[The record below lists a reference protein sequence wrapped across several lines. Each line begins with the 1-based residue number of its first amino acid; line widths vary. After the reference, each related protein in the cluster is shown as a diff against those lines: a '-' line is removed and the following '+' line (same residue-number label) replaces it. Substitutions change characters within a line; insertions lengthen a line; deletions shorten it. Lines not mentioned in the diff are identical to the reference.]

1 MIVLFLYECFH
12 FRSTEKKQLK
22 PPTTKALRKKTHIRR
37 AATALC
43 VWFSFTF
50 LLFFQ
55 SSKPKSQFHISEC
68 NMRTFQLHL
77 YFQMNHK
84 VSVTVVYTHSI
95 YFCRVLM
102 VYVLCTPT
110 SALNAFFCRYSFISR
125 IFAGKACS
133 LVVVSDYIAVDGT
146 IVIDTTVSY
155 LFLKWRF
162 ITIFLDHYAI

>member
-1 MIVLFLYECFH
+1 MIVVFLYECFH
-12 FRSTEKKQLK
+12 YRSTQKKQRK
-22 PPTTKALRKKTHIRR
+22 PPTTKTLRKKTHIQR

-77 YFQMNHK
+77 YYKMNHK

-102 VYVLCTPT
+102 VYVFAHLPVH
-110 SALNAFFCRYSFISR
+110 LMFFLSLFFHLSYICWQGMFVSCSIRLYYCRCYHCHRHYGFLSFS
-125 IFAGKACS
+125 
-133 LVVVSDYIAVDGT
+133 
-146 IVIDTTVSY
+146 
-155 LFLKWRF
+155 
-162 ITIFLDHYAI
+162 

>member
-1 MIVLFLYECFH
+1 MFPLQKYREKATKTTNNQ
-12 FRSTEKKQLK
+12 STEEENAHSTCCNSVVCLI
-22 PPTTKALRKKTHIRR
+22 LIYFF
-37 AATALC
+37 
-43 VWFSFTF
+43 VFF
-50 LLFFQ
+50 FFQ

-110 SALNAFFCRYSFISR
+110 SALNVFFCRYSFISR

-133 LVVVSDYIAVDGT
+133 LVVVSNYIAVDGT

-155 LFLKWRF
+155 LFLK
-162 ITIFLDHYAI
+162 